1 LFIGDVSGGAPCG
14 GHVLIVDDEVNMQVV
29 LAEAFEDE
37 GHRVSTASSGAE
49 AISAIGA
56 YDFDLL
62 ILDLKLPDMT
72 GIDVFRVAREIRPG
86 IVAIMITAYSSIDTA
101 IEAMKMGAYDYITKP
116 FNVEKLLMVAGNA
129 IEGRI
134 LSAPRLSHFAELAV
148 EDEEFG
154 GVVGSSLKM
163 RQLLD
168 ICRSIAPTN
177 ATVLIY
183 GESGTGKE
191 LVASYI
197 HKKSLRS
204 SKPFIRVNCAAIPET
219 LLESELFGHEKGA
232 FTHAI
237 SRRLGRFELAHTGT
251 IFLDEVGEMSPAMQ
265 AKLLRVLQEKEFE
278 RVGGVDTI
286 KVDVRVVAATN
297 QKLKQAVAEGAFRED
312 LYYRLSV
319 VPLFLPP
326 LRERKQDI
334 PALVSRFIHKYSQE
348 FGRSVSGITHE
359 ALEHLAAHNWPGN
372 IRELENALE
381 RAVLLARGD
390 GLTSAGFH
398 LGAEPMH
405 VIPFGLGSQLLA
417 DSVLRDQG
425 EPGYAGEEGDAREAG
440 NNREAGEA
448 RDAGDTGSAGNAGN
462 AGNTGSAGDA
472 SDMGDVDDT
481 GDDGEIDV
489 PGDAYGF
496 DNDDQ
501 QGAMSLEELERRYI
515 EQVLEQCGDNRTHA
529 ARILKIT
536 RRTLLNKI
544 KKYDL

>member
-1 LFIGDVSGGAPCG
+1 
-14 GHVLIVDDEVNMQVV
+14 
-29 LAEAFEDE
+29 
-37 GHRVSTASSGAE
+37 
-49 AISAIGA
+49 
-56 YDFDLL
+56 
-62 ILDLKLPDMT
+62 
-72 GIDVFRVAREIRPG
+72 
-86 IVAIMITAYSSIDTA
+86 
-101 IEAMKMGAYDYITKP
+101 
-116 FNVEKLLMVAGNA
+116 
-129 IEGRI
+129 
-134 LSAPRLSHFAELAV
+134 
-148 EDEEFG
+148 
-154 GVVGSSLKM
+154 
-163 RQLLD
+163 
-168 ICRSIAPTN
+168 
-177 ATVLIY
+177 
-183 GESGTGKE
+183 
-191 LVASYI
+191 
-197 HKKSLRS
+197 
-204 SKPFIRVNCAAIPET
+204 
-219 LLESELFGHEKGA
+219 LFGHEKGA

-390 GLTSAGFH
+390 GLTSADFH

-417 DSVLRDQG
+417 DSVLCDQG
-425 EPGYAGEEGDAREAG
+425 EPGYAGEDGDAREAG

-448 RDAGDTGSAGNAGN
+448 RDAGDTGSAGSAGNTGN
-462 AGNTGSAGDA
+462 AGNA

-481 GDDGEIDV
+481 GDDGESDV
-489 PGDAYGF
+489 SGDAYGS

-501 QGAMSLEELERRYI
+501 DGAISLEELERRYI

-544 KKYDL
+544 KKYGL